1 MNNLIEKYTIGKAVV
16 KVWVED
22 SPEWAVDV
30 LNPCI
35 RSQVVVEVIVF
46 DSSGWVEGTD
56 VLGCV
61 EVGDSTFRE
70 DVMQAV
76 ETNSMIDNARD
87 DLQMKLNQIM
97 KGIGR

>member
-1 MNNLIEKYTIGKAVV
+1 MNDLIEKYTIGKAVV
-16 KVWVED
+16 KVWVEHMPD
-22 SPEWAVDV
+22 WGDV
-30 LNPCI
+30 VQHDEL
-35 RSQVVVEVIVF
+35 SQVVVEVVVF

-61 EVGDSTFRE
+61 EVSDSTFRE

-87 DLQMKLNQIM
+87 DLKMKLNQIM
-97 KGIGR
+97 EGIGR